1 MVVVGLPQAGPA
13 VGQVGL
19 VVEEYDQVE
28 GAGGG
33 IAELPWFEVAAPEG
47 FLEGPCETP
56 GLDIDP
62 WVGPHMDPDQFPV
75 GHWSVP
81 PSG

>member
-1 MVVVGLPQAGPA
+1 MVVAGLPQAGPV

-19 VVEEYDQVE
+19 VVVKYGRVVGAE
-28 GAGGG
+28 GGF
-33 IAELPWFEVAAPEG
+33 AELPWLGVADQVGP
-47 FLEGPCETP
+47 LEGPCETP
-56 GLDIDP
+56 GREIDP
-62 WVGPHMDPDQFPV
+62 WVGPHIDPDQFPV